1 MYLSVKK
8 EETVSKKYGCE
19 NKQHFILKKK
29 LYPLVIALALW
40 WSLSQNPLFVK
51 GSFLLYGFCCVCVIC
66 VFQVVAFPIF
76 FSLSESCQTSGQGS
90 PTVKT
95 KLFAVTRCDVRI
107 ESVASC
113 SPPPPLPLHTH
124 THTPPLALLGTR
136 EHPGDRRA
144 VLSLL
149 SFIL

>member
-1 MYLSVKK
+1 MIFVVSVLSVF
-8 EETVSKKYGCE
+8 SK
-19 NKQHFILKKK
+19 
-29 LYPLVIALALW
+29 
-40 WSLSQNPLFVK
+40 SLLFP
-51 GSFLLYGFCCVCVIC
+51 F
-66 VFQVVAFPIF
+66 F

-95 KLFAVTRCDVRI
+95 KLFAMTRCDVRI

-113 SPPPPLPLHTH
+113 SPPPPLTHTH

-136 EHPGDRRA
+136 EHPGNRRA

>member
-29 LYPLVIALALW
+29 LYPLVIALVLW

-51 GSFLLYGFCCVCVIC
+51 GSFLLYDFCCVCVIC

-76 FSLSESCQTSGQGS
+76 FPCLNH
-90 PTVKT
+90 VKH
-95 KLFAVTRCDVRI
+95 LDRDHQQSRPNC
-107 ESVASC
+107 
-113 SPPPPLPLHTH
+113 LP
-124 THTPPLALLGTR
+124 
-136 EHPGDRRA
+136 
-144 VLSLL
+144 
-149 SFIL
+149 

>member
-1 MYLSVKK
+1 MIFVVSVLSVF
-8 EETVSKKYGCE
+8 SK
-19 NKQHFILKKK
+19 
-29 LYPLVIALALW
+29 
-40 WSLSQNPLFVK
+40 SLLFP
-51 GSFLLYGFCCVCVIC
+51 F
-66 VFQVVAFPIF
+66 F

-113 SPPPPLPLHTH
+113 SPPPSPYTH